1 MSYSPKK
8 RGILVGLFI
17 IIGLIFLLAGIL
29 TIGNLHE
36 TFVRKIKVT
45 VLFEDVNGLQ
55 PGNNIWFSGVK
66 IGTVSQLKFID
77 ESKVRVIM
85 KIDEKAVP
93 FIHKDAKVKLGSDGL
108 IGNKI
113 LIIYG
118 GTANSDLV
126 AEGDTLAI
134 EKTFSTEEMM
144 NTFQEN
150 NKNFLVVSQN
160 LKKIS
165 EKLVK
170 GEGNIGKLINDETL
184 YNTIQTTVSSLQK
197 ASANAQIMMG
207 SLSSFSSKLNQKG
220 TLANQLVTDTIVFN
234 SFKKSVVQIQQ
245 VADSANRLVS
255 SLKAS
260 ANNPNSPVGVLLHDE
275 QAGADLKEMIK
286 SLESGSK
293 KLDEDLEALQHSF
306 LLRKYFKKKDKTD
319 NKDSAK

>member
-1 MSYSPKK
+1 
-8 RGILVGLFI
+8 
-17 IIGLIFLLAGIL
+17 
-29 TIGNLHE
+29 
-36 TFVRKIKVT
+36 
-45 VLFEDVNGLQ
+45 
-55 PGNNIWFSGVK
+55 VK
-66 IGTVSQLKFID
+66 
-77 ESKVRVIM
+77 
-85 KIDEKAVP
+85 
-93 FIHKDAKVKLGSDGL
+93 
-108 IGNKI
+108 
-113 LIIYG
+113 
-118 GTANSDLV
+118 
-126 AEGDTLAI
+126 
-134 EKTFSTEEMM
+134 
-144 NTFQEN
+144 
-150 NKNFLVVSQN
+150 
-160 LKKIS
+160 
-165 EKLVK
+165 KLVK